1 MMRVRA
7 YLVVFLGFVFLLTEG
22 CAVSTNPVSGR
33 RRLYGYSWAEERR
46 IGREADRQIVAQY
59 GLYDDPELAAYVD
72 SLGQVIL
79 AHSHLRRP
87 NTPKEFR
94 ETPFVF
100 RVLDSPVVNA
110 FALPGGYVYVTRGLL
125 AHLNSEAQLA
135 VVLGHEIGHVAAR
148 HASQRAFELQLGQ
161 LALLGGAVLGQ
172 EVLGLPGDDVL
183 QLGSL
188 VAQLLFLKYSRDDER
203 ESDRLG
209 VEYAVRA
216 GYDAAEAAAFF
227 HSLKRLSEQSGA
239 RLPSFLSTHP
249 DPGEREQT
257 IRALAARWTQEVGP
271 ATRMNRPPY
280 YARIEGIVLGEDP
293 RQGYVADGA
302 FYHPTLRFWFP
313 VPADYQVINQPSQV
327 LLVEKAQQAVL
338 VLTLSSEASAA
349 EASEKWTAQEGLTV
363 LDRGSERV
371 NGLPAVYVVA
381 EGQTSEGETVRVL
394 RYFIEHEGRVYS
406 LAGYAPATQYD
417 RYQSVFLQ
425 VMRGFAPLQDPARL
439 HVQPVKLVIRPA
451 KRTAPFRALLPALP
465 EPFTPEAV
473 AIMNQVEL
481 DAIVQAGTPLKLPR
495 R

>member
-1 MMRVRA
+1 MKRARV
-7 YLVVFLGFVFLLTEG
+7 YLVVFSVLVLFAEG

-46 IGREADRQIVAQY
+46 IGQEADRQIVAQY
-59 GLYDDPELAAYVD
+59 GLYDDPALAAYVD

-87 NTPKEFR
+87 DTPKEFR

-125 AHLNSEAQLA
+125 AHLNNEAQLA

-161 LALLGGAVLGQ
+161 VALLGGAVLGQ
-172 EVLGLPGDDVL
+172 EVLGLPGGDVL
-183 QLGSL
+183 QLGGT

-227 HSLKRLSEQSGA
+227 RSLKRLSEQSGA
-239 RLPSFLSTHP
+239 SLPSFLSTHP

-257 IRALAARWTQEVGP
+257 IRELAARWMQEVGL
-271 ATRMNRPPY
+271 ATRENQVVY

-313 VPADYQVINQPSQV
+313 VPADFQVINQPSQV
-327 LLVEKAQQAVL
+327 LLVEAEQQAVL
-338 VLTLSSEASAA
+338 VLTLASESSAA
-349 EASEKWTAQEGLTV
+349 EAARAWAAQEGLTV

-381 EGQTSEGETVRVL
+381 EGQTSEGQTVRVL

-406 LAGYAPATQYD
+406 LAGYTLAAQYA
-417 RYQSVFLQ
+417 RYRPVLLQ
-425 VMRGFAPLQDPARL
+425 VMRGFAPLRDPARL
-439 HVQPVKLVIRPA
+439 NVQPVVLAIRPA
-451 KRTAPFRALLPALP
+451 ERTAPFRALLPALP
-465 EPFTPEAV
+465 EAFTPEAV

-481 DAIVQAGTPLKLPR
+481 ETTVQAGTPLKLPQR
-495 R
+495 

>member
-1 MMRVRA
+1 MVA
-7 YLVVFLGFVFLLTEG
+7 EG

-46 IGREADRQIVAQY
+46 IGQEADRQIVHQY

-87 NTPKEFR
+87 NTPKAFR

-125 AHLNSEAQLA
+125 AHLNNEAQLA
-135 VVLGHEIGHVAAR
+135 VVLGHEIAHVAAR
-148 HASQRAFELQLGQ
+148 HASQRAFELLLGQ
-161 LALLGGAVLGQ
+161 VALLGGAVLGQ
-172 EVLGLPGDDVL
+172 EVLGLPGGDVL
-183 QLGSL
+183 QLGSIG
-188 VAQLLFLKYSRDDER
+188 AQLLFLKYSRDDER

-216 GYDAAEAAAFF
+216 GYDAAEAAMFF
-227 HSLKRLSEQSGA
+227 RSLKRLSERRGA
-239 RLPSFLSTHP
+239 SLPSFLSTHP

-257 IRALAARWTQEVGP
+257 IRTLAMRWQQQVDTDARVNQ
-271 ATRMNRPPY
+271 AAY

-293 RQGYVADGA
+293 RQGYVADNA

-313 VPADYQVINQPSQV
+313 VPVGYQVINQPSQV
-327 LLVEKAQQAVL
+327 LLVEEKQQAVL
-338 VLTLSSEASAA
+338 VLTLAAQASAVEAA
-349 EASEKWTAQEGLTV
+349 EDWAAQEGLTV
-363 LDRGSERV
+363 LDQGRERV

-381 EGQTSEGETVRVL
+381 EGETSEGQTVRVL
-394 RYFIEHEGRVYS
+394 RYFIEHEGRIYS
-406 LAGYAPATQYD
+406 LAGYSPVDQYP
-417 RYQSVFLQ
+417 RYQPVFLQ

-439 HVQPVKLVIRPA
+439 NVHPVWLIVRPA
-451 KRTAPFRALLPALP
+451 ERTAPFRAFLSDLP
-465 EPFTPEAV
+465 EPFSPETV
-473 AIMNQVEL
+473 AIMNQVALETM
-481 DAIVQAGTPLKLPR
+481 ISAGTLLKLPSR
-495 R
+495 

>member
-1 MMRVRA
+1 MGRYCLFVIA
-7 YLVVFLGFVFLLTEG
+7 ILVVFAEG

-33 RRLYGYSWAEERR
+33 RRLYGYTWAEERR
-46 IGREADRQIVAQY
+46 IGREADQFIIAQY
-59 GLYDDPELAAYVD
+59 GLYEDSTLAAYID

-87 NTPKEFR
+87 NTPKAFR

-110 FALPGGYVYVTRGLL
+110 FALPGGYIYVTRGLL

-135 VVLGHEIGHVAAR
+135 VVLGHEIAHVAAR

-161 LALLGGAVLGQ
+161 IALLGGAMLGQ
-172 EVLGLPGDDVL
+172 EVLGVSAENVL
-183 QLGSL
+183 QLGGI

-227 HSLKRLSEQSGA
+227 HSLERLSEQHGA

-257 IRALAARWTQEVGP
+257 IRMLAARWKQQVGSANQVNQ
-271 ATRMNRPPY
+271 ATY
-280 YARIEGIVLGEDP
+280 YARIEGLVLGDDP

-313 VPADYQVINQPSQV
+313 VPADYRVVNQPSQV
-327 LLVEKAQQAVL
+327 VLVDREQQAML
-338 VLTLSSEASAA
+338 VLTLATQPSATEAAQA
-349 EASEKWTAQEGLTV
+349 WAAQEALTI
-363 LDRGSERV
+363 LNQGNEHV
-371 NGLPAVYVVA
+371 NGLPAVYVLA
-381 EGQTSEGETVRVL
+381 EKQASKDQTMRVL
-394 RYFIEHEGRVYS
+394 QYFIEHEGRVYS
-406 LAGYAPATQYD
+406 LAGFTQATLYA
-417 RYQSVFLQ
+417 RYEPVFLQ
-425 VMRGFAPLQDPARL
+425 VLRGFAPLQDPERL
-439 HVQPVKLVIRPA
+439 NVQPVRLKIQPA
-451 KRTAPFRALLPALP
+451 VRTAPLRVLLPALP
-465 EPFTPEAV
+465 EAFTPEAV
-473 AIMNQVEL
+473 AIMNQMDLE
-481 DAIVQAGTPLKLPR
+481 ATVQVGTLLKLPR
-495 R
+495 P

>member
-1 MMRVRA
+1 MRVKG
-7 YLVVFLGFVFLLTEG
+7 YLLVFSTFILFVEG

-33 RRLYGYSWAEERR
+33 RRFYGYSWAEERR
-46 IGREADRQIVAQY
+46 IGQEADRQIIAQY
-59 GLYDDPELAAYVD
+59 GLYDDPALAAYVD

-125 AHLNSEAQLA
+125 AHLNNEAQLA

-161 LALLGGAVLGQ
+161 VALLGGAVLGQ
-172 EVLGLPGDDVL
+172 EVLGLPGGDVL
-183 QLGSL
+183 QLGGA

-227 HSLKRLSEQSGA
+227 QSLKRLGEQSGA
-239 RLPSFLSTHP
+239 SLPSFLSTHP
-249 DPGEREQT
+249 DPGEREQS
-257 IRALAARWTQEVGP
+257 IRALTARWMQEVGS
-271 ATRMNRPPY
+271 ASRVNQAVYYTR
-280 YARIEGIVLGEDP
+280 IKGIVLGEDP

-313 VPADYQVINQPSQV
+313 LPTDFQVINQPSQV
-327 LLVEKAQQAVL
+327 LLVEKGQQAAL
-338 VLTLSSEASAA
+338 VLTLASEPSAA
-349 EASEKWTAQEGLTV
+349 EAAQAWAGQKGLTV

-371 NGLPAVYVVA
+371 NGLTAVYVVA
-381 EGQTSEGETVRVL
+381 EGQTSEGQTVRVL

-406 LAGYAPATQYD
+406 LAGYTLAAQYA
-417 RYQSVFLQ
+417 RYRPTFLQ
-425 VMRGFAPLQDPARL
+425 VMRGFAPLRDPARL
-439 HVQPVKLVIRPA
+439 RVEPIALVIRPA
-451 KRTAPFRALLPALP
+451 ERTAPFRALLPPLP
-465 EPFTPEAV
+465 EAFSPEMV

-481 DAIVQAGTPLKLPR
+481 EAIVQAGTPLKLPQR
-495 R
+495 